1 MISDGS
7 ISPKSS
13 GVKPQN
19 VRQPAAGSKM
29 AAKVNMSLNFCA
41 SGCASAKV
49 TTVVQKIRS
58 VLGILSVHS
67 SVVGSRSWIPSQADI
82 TVERTPKLKPLTSL
96 THATIHS
103 GSMEA

>member
-13 GVKPQN
+13 EVTPQN
-19 VRQPAAGSKM
+19 ARQPATGSKM
-29 AAKVNMSLNFCA
+29 ASKLNMSLNFCA
-41 SGCASAKV
+41 SGFASAKV

-58 VLGILSVHS
+58 VLRILSVHS
-67 SVVGSRSWIPSQADI
+67 SVVGSRNWIPSQAD
-82 TVERTPKLKPLTSL
+82 TRVERTPKLKPLVSL
-96 THATIHS
+96 AHATIQS